1 MNYGPQ
7 GHNGTGAPSFY
18 GPAPPQSAF
27 SYGVDYA
34 NTGHDMNNQATLESM
49 KNGLDIL
56 RRLFPEHQRGDF
68 DPRSYQQVESRI
80 AALQNLHLPF
90 LANPMLASGQPIAAG
105 AGGGNDLYGPSQYS
119 LPPMDN
125 LRTKNELVNLDQL
138 FATMQSTIYDNPTE
152 ISQAGLGQPGAVPA
166 ANMGY
171 HPTQSPTV
179 LQPPSAHQAAATPS
193 SHHSGTP
200 ALTPPSSAV
209 SNTSGN
215 SPPSMHL
222 NTMSPNTSGGMY
234 PTLSGPSG
242 TQGYVPS
249 SMAPTPTLGSQFDQG
264 QRRRYS
270 GGQLRKAAPA
280 SHSRTKPE
288 DAMDTTS
295 DGVATPKNAIT
306 SSSSSDAARTPKVE
320 DQQSTNFSSSNLD
333 PALGGSTSPN
343 AGEMSEEAVKAN
355 EAWVSNIRMIE
366 ALRAWVNYRLEHQM
380 FEEENDEMDHDKKKA
395 ASEEKDNLYPV
406 LHHNENE

>member
-7 GHNGTGAPSFY
+7 GHNPNGAQGFY
-18 GPAPPQSAF
+18 GHPPQSAYA
-27 SYGVDYA
+27 YGNVNYA
-34 NTGHDMNNQATLESM
+34 NQGNDIGNQATIESI

-80 AALQNLHLPF
+80 AALQNLNLPF
-90 LANPMLASGQPIAAG
+90 LSQPAMAQAQPMSVGGADDPYASGG
-105 AGGGNDLYGPSQYS
+105 YS

-125 LRTKNELVNLDQL
+125 LRTKNDLVNLDQL

-152 ISQAGLGQPGAVPA
+152 IAAAGLGQPGGIHPG
-166 ANMGY
+166 MGY
-171 HPTQSPTV
+171 QANQSPTG
-179 LQPPSAHQAAATPS
+179 LHLPSSHNLPAATPS

-222 NTMSPNTSGGMY
+222 NNMSPTSSGAMY
-234 PTLSGPSG
+234 PTLPGAST
-242 TQGYVPS
+242 TQGYMPPN
-249 SMAPTPTLGSQFDQG
+249 MAPTSTLGSQFDQD

-270 GGQLRKAAPA
+270 GGRLQKAAPA
-280 SHSRTKPE
+280 SLQRPKQE

-295 DGVATPKNAIT
+295 DGATTPKGPVA
-306 SSSSSDAARTPKVE
+306 SSSSSEGGQLAKGQAQRNP
-320 DQQSTNFSSSNLD
+320 NFSNSNLD
-333 PALGGSTSPN
+333 PALGGSTSPVN
-343 AGEMSEEAVKAN
+343 GEMSEEAVKAN
-355 EAWVSNIRMIE
+355 EAWVSNIRTIE
-366 ALRAWVNYRLEHQM
+366 ALRGWINHRLQNHIYQDNGE
-380 FEEENDEMDHDKKKA
+380 EMDHDQKKK
-395 ASEEKDNLYPV
+395 ENKDKEDLYP
-406 LHHNENE
+406 LLNQGENE

>member
-7 GHNGTGAPSFY
+7 GNGSGAPNFY

-34 NTGHDMNNQATLESM
+34 NHTHDMNNQATLESM

-80 AALQNLHLPF
+80 AALQNLQLPY
-90 LANPMLASGQPIAAG
+90 LSHPLMASGQSIVAG
-105 AGGGNDLYGPSQYS
+105 VGGGNDVFGQNQYS

-125 LRTKNELVNLDQL
+125 LRTKNELMNLDQL

-152 ISQAGLGQPGAVPA
+152 VAQAGLGQPGAVPA
-166 ANMGY
+166 ATVGY
-171 HPTQSPTV
+171 HPNQSPTI

-200 ALTPPSSAV
+200 TLTPPSSAV

-222 NTMSPNTSGGMY
+222 PTNASGGMY
-234 PTLSGPSG
+234 PTLPGPTAS
-242 TQGYVPS
+242 QGYAPS
-249 SMAPTPTLGSQFDQG
+249 SMAPTPTLASQYDQG

-280 SHSRTKPE
+280 SSSLAKTE
-288 DAMDTTS
+288 DAMDTS
-295 DGVATPKNAIT
+295 PDDVATPKNAIA
-306 SSSSSDAARTPKVE
+306 SSSSSDAARTPKGE
-320 DQQSTNFSSSNLD
+320 DKPNGNFSSSNLD
-333 PALGGSTSPN
+333 PALGGSTSPTG
-343 AGEMSEEAVKAN
+343 GEISEEALKAN
-355 EAWVSNIRMIE
+355 EAWVSNIRTIE
-366 ALRAWVNYRLEHQM
+366 ALRAWVHHRLNNNLYEDG
-380 FEEENDEMDHDKKKA
+380 DEKVDDDKKKE
-395 ASEEKDNLYPV
+395 ASEEKGNLYPI
-406 LHHNENE
+406 LHQNGSE